1 MKKYSKPA
9 IDILDIEISPLL
21 AASDPLPIDP
31 SSPNDTDKSK
41 GHSFS
46 SIDVWG
52 LDDEE

>member
-1 MKKYSKPA
+1 MKKYSKPT
-9 IDILDIEISPLL
+9 IDILDIEISTLL
-21 AASDPLPIDP
+21 AASDPIVDP
-31 SSPNDTDKSK
+31 SGDNEIDRSK

>member
-1 MKKYSKPA
+1 MKKYSKPT
-9 IDILDIEISPLL
+9 IDILDIEISTLL
-21 AASDPLPIDP
+21 AASPDPIVDP
-31 SSPNDTDKSK
+31 SGNNEIDRSK